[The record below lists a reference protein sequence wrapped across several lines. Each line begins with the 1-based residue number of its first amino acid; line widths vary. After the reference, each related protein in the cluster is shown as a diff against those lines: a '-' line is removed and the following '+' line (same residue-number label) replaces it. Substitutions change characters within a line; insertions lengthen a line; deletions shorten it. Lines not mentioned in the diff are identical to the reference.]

1 MTALGADTNIAF
13 RNKTAASP
21 FDAQVKS
28 ATTIYQ
34 GAMVGMASQTTG
46 ALPASDTASQWFIGW
61 AQRQV
66 INATNGTSRVR
77 LLNFVQA
84 LQLTNNILVTSIG
97 VSGEVD
103 DDSLADLAAGTTH
116 HVEIGRIIEYV
127 DSTHTWLF
135 GGMNK
140 GVIAT

>member
-1 MTALGADTNIAF
+1 MTALTADTTIAF
-13 RNKTAASP
+13 RNKSPLNP
-21 FDAQVKS
+21 FDAQVAS

-34 GAMVGMASQTTG
+34 GSLVGMASQTTG
-46 ALPASDTASQWFIGW
+46 CLPASDTAGQWFIGW

-66 INATNGTSRVR
+66 VNATSGTSRCR
-77 LLNFVQA
+77 ILNFVQA

-103 DDSLADLAAGTTH
+103 DSSLADLAAGTTH

-135 GGMNK
+135 GGVNK
-140 GVIAT
+140 GVIST

>member
-1 MTALGADTNIAF
+1 MTALSADANIAF
-13 RNKTAASP
+13 RNKTAIGP
-21 FDAQVKS
+21 FDAQVAS

-34 GAMVGMASQTTG
+34 GSLVGMASQTTG
-46 ALPASDTASQWFIGW
+46 CIPASDTASQWFVGW

-66 INATNGTSRVR
+66 VNATNGTSRCR
-77 LLNFVQA
+77 ILNFTQA
-84 LQLTNNILVTSIG
+84 LQLTQNILVTSLG
-97 VSGEVD
+97 VSGEVKD
-103 DDSLADLAAGTTH
+103 SSLADLAAGTTH